1 MFWLCIEEEEEQG
14 RGTDRR
20 ALGAAPDLTTGSL
33 GELEHTVTH
42 SLFFLTF
49 LYLVPVLVTD

>member
-20 ALGAAPDLTTGSL
+20 ALAADPDLTTGSL
-33 GELEHTVTH
+33 DGLEHTCH
-42 SLFFLTF
+42 PLPIFFNFSALSSCTN
-49 LYLVPVLVTD
+49 D

>member
-20 ALGAAPDLTTGSL
+20 ALAADPDLTTGSL
-33 GELEHTVTH
+33 DGLEHNVTH
-42 SLFFLTF
+42 SLFFFNFSALSSCTN
-49 LYLVPVLVTD
+49 D

>member
-20 ALGAAPDLTTGSL
+20 ALAADPDLTTGSL
-33 GELEHTVTH
+33 DGLEHTVTH
-42 SLFFLTF
+42 ALFFLTF
-49 LYLVPVLVTD
+49 LHLVPVLMTE